1 MAAMGAA
8 NDDISSSAW
17 GVARRPVLG
26 KDGPG
31 DVLAEPASR
40 GAAGDVMAALG
51 DIRGYVAMLGARA
64 ARLADVALPPLCL
77 SCGKG
82 IETHGA
88 LCGDC
93 WRAVEF
99 IERPFCPVTG
109 IPFAFDPNVEGGDPN
124 AEGGDPNAEG
134 GGEIVSAAALA
145 SPPPYAKARAVM
157 RYGDVAARIVLR
169 FKYADR
175 MEAAPAFARW
185 MARAGAELLADADVV
200 APVPLHR
207 SRLFSRRFNQSAELA
222 RHVAAL
228 SGVRFMPGLLE
239 RVRATRP
246 QVGLSG
252 DARRRNVAGAFRLG
266 AKARAAVED
275 RIVVIV
281 DDVVTTGATVDA
293 CARALKAAGAAE
305 VRVLALARVV
315 PGEGVTI

>member
-1 MAAMGAA
+1 MQ
-8 NDDISSSAW
+8 
-17 GVARRPVLG
+17 
-26 KDGPG
+26 
-31 DVLAEPASR
+31 
-40 GAAGDVMAALG
+40 MAALT
-51 DIRGYVAMLGARA
+51 DFRGFVSRLGARA
-64 ARLADVALPPLCL
+64 GRLADIALPPLCL
-77 SCGKG
+77 ACGKG
-82 IETHGA
+82 IEAHGA

-93 WRAVEF
+93 WRTVEF

-109 IPFAFDPNVEGGDPN
+109 IPFPFDPNAQGSED
-124 AEGGDPNAEG
+124 
-134 GGEIVSAAALA
+134 IVSAAALA
-145 SPPPYAKARAVM
+145 SPPPYARARAVM
-157 RYGDVAARIVLR
+157 RYGDTAARIVLR

-185 MARAGAELLADADVV
+185 MARAGAELLADADVI

-222 RHVAAL
+222 RHVAVL
-228 SGVRFMPGLLE
+228 SGVRFAPGLLE

-266 AKARAAVED
+266 GRARALAEG

-293 CARALKAAGAAE
+293 CARALKAAGALE